1 MEYMDRFLSQVDE
14 DIVELQVNEV
24 IKSDADLAEAM
35 ALILEERADL
45 EGMRASPDLRR
56 ALATARME
64 RRLRVDEEGRARA
77 TWVTIQVVP
86 NMDEL
91 VLHVGVA

>member
-1 MEYMDRFLSQVDE
+1 MDYVDRFLAQVDE
-14 DIVELQVNEV
+14 DIIEQQVNEV
-24 IKSDADLAEAM
+24 LASDADLAELLAD
-35 ALILEERADL
+35 ALEERASI
-45 EGMRASPDLRR
+45 EGSSASPELRR
-56 ALATARME
+56 ALAAAHLE
-64 RRLRVDEEGRARA
+64 RRLRIDDEGRARA

>member
-14 DIVELQVNEV
+14 SIVEQQVNEV
-24 IKSDADLAEAM
+24 IASDADLAELM
-35 ALILEERADL
+35 ADVLEERFDV
-45 EGMRASPDLRR
+45 EGHNASAELCR
-56 ALATARME
+56 ALAAARLE
-64 RRLRVDEEGRARA
+64 RRLRIDDEGRARA
-77 TWVTIQVVP
+77 TWVTIQAIP